1 MRATQSILVG
11 AIAAAALAF
20 AACAAEPEGSVFASG
35 VALDRTTQALTAVE
49 IHSAN
54 GTYGPACIN
63 RGEDEYWSV
72 AVGAGVEAGDLA
84 HWPLSV
90 VQGDTDCTLTLQ
102 QLVLF
107 DGAEADDPIDAVAPI
122 ALGAAWGTASSFL
135 DGGDAIIFFANAML
149 DSVAFDVDF
158 TLTILFSDDADI
170 AAQAVEHPSGWYV
183 VEGSTATE
191 SVDAPAYDMA
201 DNLHIETNLS
211 DIVTNAWGSIDLT
224 LGAEA
229 QAGQHYVVVEL
240 DLAAA
245 SYDDV
250 HEAFATVLAVA
261 LPDPSNIP
269 SDDFNLLGQDV
280 SGEVVRTLII
290 RNEYEGV
297 ASYQT
302 FTFSFVPVDA
312 D

>member
-1 MRATQSILVG
+1 MRLPRGTLSITVA
-11 AIAAAALAF
+11 AIALAL
-20 AACAAEPEGSVFASG
+20 AACAAEPEGTVFAGG
-35 VALDRTTQALTAVE
+35 VALDRTTQALTAAE

-54 GTYGPACIN
+54 GTYGPNCIN
-63 RGEDEYWSV
+63 RGDGEYWSV

-90 VQGDTDCTLTLQ
+90 VRGDTPCTLTLQ

-107 DGAEADDPIDAVAPI
+107 DGEGTETIDAVAPI
-122 ALGAAWGTASSFL
+122 ALSDAWGTASSFL
-135 DGGDAIIFFANAML
+135 DGGAAILFFANAML

-158 TLTILFSDDADI
+158 TLTILLSDDADI
-170 AAQAVEHPSGWYV
+170 AAQAVEHPSGWSV

-201 DNLHIETNLS
+201 DNLHIESNLS
-211 DIVTNAWGSIDLT
+211 NIITNAWGSINLT
-224 LGAEA
+224 LGAGA
-229 QAGQHYVVVEL
+229 QAGQHYVVVAL

-245 SYDDV
+245 SYDAV
-250 HEAFATVLAVA
+250 HAAFGTVAAVE

-269 SDDFNLLGQDV
+269 SDDFDLVGEDV
-280 SGEVVRTLII
+280 SGDVVRTFII
-290 RNEYEGV
+290 RNELEGV

-302 FTFSFVPVDA
+302 FTFAFVPVVD
-312 D
+312 